1 MMPGHGEAGVTPAA
15 RTAAR
20 GPGAGRG
27 ARPRRAS
34 RGNDARVTLLGAVG
48 FFVLWEVLVDLLH
61 VPSYILPGPLSV
73 IVQLAVNFP
82 FMLGYLGVT
91 AYESYGGFV
100 LAVLI
105 GVPLSLLIA
114 FSPFMKRTFYPAVV
128 AFQLVPK
135 IALAPLFITWFGFGM
150 TPKVFITLLVCFFP
164 ILLNCILGF
173 TSLSQELTFFSR
185 TTGAGPVLTFLRIR
199 LPAALPQI
207 FVGFRWAA
215 VNATVGATVGEWIG
229 GDAGLGYYLQ
239 IQTGELHMA
248 LAFAVI
254 IVLAFL
260 GLSQYYLVRFLER
273 RLIPWHVSQRSAGGL
288 KSF

>member
-1 MMPGHGEAGVTPAA
+1 MTIFGI
-15 RTAAR
+15 
-20 GPGAGRG
+20 
-27 ARPRRAS
+27 
-34 RGNDARVTLLGAVG
+34 LG
-48 FFVLWEVLVDLLH
+48 FFVLWEVLVDILR
-61 VPSYILPGPLSV
+61 VPTYILPGPVSV
-73 IVQLAVNFP
+73 VVQLVLHFP

-100 LAVLI
+100 LAILI

-114 FSPFMKRTFYPAVV
+114 FSPIMKRTFYPGVV

-135 IALAPLFITWFGFGM
+135 IALAPLFITWFGFGI
-150 TPKVFITLLVCFFP
+150 TPKILITFLVCFFP

-173 TSLSQELTFFSR
+173 MSMSQELSFFAR
-185 TTGAGPVLTFLRIR
+185 TTGAGQTATFLRIR

-229 GDAGLGYYLQ
+229 GDTGLGYYLQ
-239 IQTGELHMA
+239 IQTGELHMS

-254 IVLAFL
+254 VVLALL
-260 GLSQYYLVRFLER
+260 GLSQYYLVRLLER
-273 RLIPWHVSQRSAGGL
+273 QFIPWHISQRSGPGL

>member
-1 MMPGHGEAGVTPAA
+1 MK
-15 RTAAR
+15 
-20 GPGAGRG
+20 
-27 ARPRRAS
+27 S
-34 RGNDARVTLLGAVG
+34 DDIRVTLLGVAG
-48 FFVLWEVLVDLLH
+48 FFVLWEVFVDVCR
-61 VPSYILPGPLSV
+61 VPAYILPGPLSV
-73 IVQLAVNFP
+73 IVQLVLSFR
-82 FMLGYLGVT
+82 FMLGYLAVT
-91 AYESYGGFV
+91 AYESYGGFL

-105 GVPLSLLIA
+105 GVPLSLAIA
-114 FSPFMKRTFYPAVV
+114 FSSFMKRTFYPAIV

-150 TPKVFITLLVCFFP
+150 TPKILITFLVCFFP

-173 TSLSQELTFFSR
+173 MSLSQELTFFAR
-185 TTGAGPVLTFLRIR
+185 TTGAGQVRTFLGIR

-239 IQTGELHMA
+239 IQTGELHMS
-248 LAFAVI
+248 LAFAI
-254 IVLAFL
+254 IVVLALL
-260 GLSQYYLVRFLER
+260 GLSQYYLVRLLER
-273 RLIPWHVSQRSAGGL
+273 RLIPWHISQRAGQGT